1 MLPCT
6 TRLVVDALA
15 MDTSLVLLLLL
26 LAKLLLLQVVL
37 LMLLL
42 VVLLML
48 LQAVLLVLLQVVL
61 LMLAVLPRLQHPL
74 HERAAD
80 LALHLLS

>member
-48 LQAVLLVLLQVVL
+48 LQAVLL
-61 LMLAVLPRLQHPL
+61 MLAVLPRLQYPL

>member
-15 MDTSLVLLLLL
+15 MDTSLILLLLL

-48 LQAVLLVLLQVVL
+48 LQAVLL
-61 LMLAVLPRLQHPL
+61 MLAVLPRLQHPL